1 MFTPNPT
8 LTRVLVDDRRRAL
21 VAAADRRHVR
31 HVRHVLKRQQR
42 TRHET

>member
-31 HVRHVLKRQQR
+31 HVLKRQQR